1 MPEIL
6 NKSLYD
12 ATFNIAKELFES
24 RMWDPAY
31 QSVIK
36 FVKLSHGQYL
46 YRYSNAKFSN
56 GTFEGALKIWSPV
69 EKDTG
74 NRWTGFGLGGPGGQ
88 VGLYTTLEAEKC
100 QNTLFA
106 ELFHYLTAE
115 KNSSDNVEIHYD
127 DFAETVKKHN
137 ESVEKGE
144 HLDEDG
150 QPKPRPAPERV
161 SHKALKLHYMFAF
174 TLEKPVN
181 LIDLQLP
188 VTPEDPNSFVA
199 EVFRVGSKKYP
210 NLFTISP
217 NCMDLYM
224 HGADA
229 SFCRAIGNA
238 CLGMVEVDGLLVTSA
253 RDTRSTSVI
262 LKGPVGKQFDFLKF
276 AGRSSFFINP
286 DGKFDEPAETLADQ
300 MYNDK
305 HFNVE
310 IHPVVTMKS
319 FAKKLVIRNTIM
331 SAINNNNTDN

>member
-6 NKSLYD
+6 NKSMYD
-12 ATFNIAKELFES
+12 ATYNISKELLELGV
-24 RMWDPAY
+24 RGQAH

-36 FVKLSHGQYL
+36 FLRLSYGQYL

-56 GTFEGALKIWSPV
+56 GTYEGALKIWSHV

-88 VGLYTTLEAEKC
+88 VGLYTTLEADKC
-100 QNTLFA
+100 ENTLFA
-106 ELFHYLTAE
+106 ELFHYLNAE

-127 DFAETVKKHN
+127 DFAETLKKYN

-144 HLDEDG
+144 NLDEAG
-150 QPKPRPAPERV
+150 NPKARPEPERV

-174 TLEKPVN
+174 TLDKPVT

-188 VTPEDPNSFVA
+188 VTPDDPNSFIA
-199 EVFRVGSKKYP
+199 EVFRVGTIKNP
-210 NLFTISP
+210 NLFNMSL

-224 HGADA
+224 HGSDA

-238 CLGMVEVDGLLVTSA
+238 CLAMVEIDGLLVTSA

-262 LKGPVGKQFDFLKF
+262 LKGPVGKQFDYLKF

-286 DGKFDEPAETLADQ
+286 DGNFDEPAETLADQ

-305 HFNVE
+305 NFIVD
-310 IHPVVTMKS
+310 IHPG
-319 FAKKLVIRNTIM
+319 AR
-331 SAINNNNTDN
+331 